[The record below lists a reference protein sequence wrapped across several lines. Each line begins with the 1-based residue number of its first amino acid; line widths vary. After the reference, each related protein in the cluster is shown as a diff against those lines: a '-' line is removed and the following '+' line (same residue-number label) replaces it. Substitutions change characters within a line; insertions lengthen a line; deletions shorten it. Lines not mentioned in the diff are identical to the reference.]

1 MYKLIIIIEPQDDWV
16 AFEKGWPDFLA
27 AAEKM
32 PGLRREVTSRVD
44 KLLHGTYHAALMH
57 ELFFDDMEA
66 ARQAM
71 ASDEGQATGQVL
83 QTISGGKLTLLF
95 ADHLEDELENIKQ
108 FTAAEDDSA

>member
-16 AFEKGWPDFLA
+16 AFENGWPVFLA

-44 KLLHGTYHAALMH
+44 KLLHGTYHVALVH
-57 ELFFDDMEA
+57 ELYFDDMEA

-71 ASDEGQATGQVL
+71 ASDEGQATGQIL
-83 QTISGGKLTLLF
+83 QLISGGKLTLLF

-108 FTAAEDDSA
+108 YTASDDGNA